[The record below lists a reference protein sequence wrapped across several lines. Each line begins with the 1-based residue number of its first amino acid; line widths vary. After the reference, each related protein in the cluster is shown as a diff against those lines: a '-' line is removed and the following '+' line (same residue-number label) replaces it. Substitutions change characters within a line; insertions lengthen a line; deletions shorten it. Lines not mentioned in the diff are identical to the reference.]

1 MANTTDFTGLLKAFE
16 CLRGVGLLAYV
27 ENKVNK
33 FLDYSEEDDPNM
45 LDTVGSLADKL
56 TNVTTKMFFNQE
68 LIYSVRKMTKE
79 EFVKSWSNNMGELH
93 EALKR
98 CLDLNNQRA
107 RLIQAFDEKLIDIIK
122 NGGNDD
128 DVMRQHKTY

>member
-1 MANTTDFTGLLKAFE
+1 MTFPQAVMVIVYKSFTILDKKLPE
-16 CLRGVGLLAYV
+16 PSTVRL
-27 ENKVNK
+27 EN
-33 FLDYSEEDDPNM
+33 
-45 LDTVGSLADKL
+45 
-56 TNVTTKMFFNQE
+56 
-68 LIYSVRKMTKE
+68 
-79 EFVKSWSNNMGELH
+79 WSNNMGELH